1 MKIGV
6 TERGDGG
13 IDLSWGNKLDKVD
26 GAIIITKNLT
36 DDCID
41 AILSNQEKLL
51 LHCTCTGL
59 GGSVLEPNVPDYKT
73 QINQLQKLVERGFD
87 TSRVVLRVD
96 PLIPTEKGLKTAQ
109 EALDYAMETIP
120 NIKRV
125 RVSIID
131 MYPHVRERFTNLGL
145 PLPYGNNFAPGA
157 EHIRM
162 VNDWVRENKKKYPGV
177 SFESCAEGKL
187 IFCEQVG
194 CVSQKDVDLL
204 GLTMDDSSA
213 EGYQRKG
220 CLCLSCKTE
229 LLTSKHPCKHQ
240 CVYCYWKN

>member
-13 IDLSWGNKLDKVD
+13 IDLSWVNKLDKVD

-36 DDCID
+36 DECIE
-41 AILSNQEKLL
+41 AILNNQEKLL

-59 GGSVLEPNVPDYKT
+59 GGSVLEPNVPDYKI
-73 QINQLQKLVERGFD
+73 QLKQLQKLVERGFD
-87 TSRVVLRVD
+87 ASRVVLRVD
-96 PLIPTEKGLKTAQ
+96 PLIPTDKGLKTAQ
-109 EALDYAMETIP
+109 EAFDYAMETIP

-162 VNDWVRENKKKYPGV
+162 VNDLVRENKKKYPGV

-187 IFCEQVG
+187 ISCEQVG